1 MSHWPYI
8 WSLFQFRFG
17 LTLFSPA
24 IFCIFSFVVFANLH
38 FVVDFF
44 DETDGRAC
52 IFGVGN
58 GVDAAPPES
67 DVISEWL

>member
-1 MSHWPYI
+1 M
-8 WSLFQFRFG
+8 
-17 LTLFSPA
+17 
-24 IFCIFSFVVFANLH
+24 VFANLN

-44 DETDGRAC
+44 DDADGTAC

-67 DVISEWL
+67 DVIGSLLVIMEVSRWYVIRQCNFF